1 MKAKLEVPFFKPSF
15 SEEEEQAV
23 LSVLRS
29 GWLTTGKEA
38 AEFEREFA
46 SFLGAGQALAVN
58 SASSGLLLAMEAFG
72 VRPGTCIV
80 TTPYTFISTATA
92 AMHLGAEVLYCD
104 IEEDSYN
111 IDPQKIED
119 IFRSRKNIRAVV
131 PVHVAG
137 NLCRMDAIKTCA
149 ERYHAAV
156 IEDAAH
162 AFPANGP
169 DGFAGTLGDAGVF
182 SFYATKTITTG
193 EGGMITLRDPGK
205 AETVKRLRANGI
217 SREVWDRYT
226 NPAASWKY
234 DVTCCGWKCNLPD
247 LLAAIGRVQLKKAGR
262 FLARRKAIAEIY
274 NRSFASC
281 GFLRLPPDSPGNAW
295 HLYLLR
301 IQPEK
306 LTVGRDEFARL
317 LQNEGLGISVHFI
330 PHFDFT
336 FIRRTSGL
344 SRDSFPEAAK
354 KADCTV
360 SLPFWPD
367 MRDEEI
373 QYVIDTVKKIGEQ
386 YYRKSCF

>member
-111 IDPQKIED
+111 IDPQKVED
-119 IFRSRKNIRAVV
+119 MLRSRKNIRAVV

-137 NLCRMDAIKTCA
+137 NLCRMDAIKPCA

-247 LLAAIGRVQLKKAGR
+247 LLAAIGRVQLKKAGQ
-262 FLARRKAIAEIY
+262 FLARRKAIAETY